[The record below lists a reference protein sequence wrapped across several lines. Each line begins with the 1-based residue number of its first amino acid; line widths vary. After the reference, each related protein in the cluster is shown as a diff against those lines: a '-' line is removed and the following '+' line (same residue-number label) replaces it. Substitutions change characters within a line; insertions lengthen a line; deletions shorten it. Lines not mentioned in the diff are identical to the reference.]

1 MNLSPNLAT
10 FLALIGYSEG
20 ADYNTIVTGSDG
32 KPETFGDFLQHPFTN
47 RPAKYIGKDHAG
59 KDVYSTAAGRY
70 QILYKLIWL
79 PYRRMFNLPDFGPA
93 SQDRVAVQLITECHA
108 LPDIAAGDIEAAIR
122 KCSSRW
128 ASFPGSNAHQGGRS
142 MSELLAKW
150 QELTKE
156 QA

>member
-1 MNLSPNLAT
+1 MTVSPNLTA
-10 FLALIGYSEG
+10 FLSLIGFSEG
-20 ADYNTIVTGSDG
+20 ADYNTIVSGPDG
-32 KPETFGDFLQHPFTN
+32 PETFSDFSQHPFAH
-47 RPAKYIGKDHAG
+47 RPPKIVRPGLK
-59 KDVYSTAAGRY
+59 STAAGRY
-70 QILYKLIWL
+70 QILYRFWL

>member
-32 KPETFGDFLQHPFTN
+32 KPETFSDFSQHPFAN
-47 RPAKYIGKDHAG
+47 RLAKKVRDGLC
-59 KDVYSTAAGRY
+59 STAAGRY
-70 QILYKLIWL
+70 QILYRFWRVYQPQLK
-79 PYRRMFNLPDFGPA
+79 LPDFGPP
-93 SQDRVAVQLITECHA
+93 SQDAVAVQMIRECGA
-108 LPDIAAGDIEAAIR
+108 LSDIAEGNIAQAVL

-128 ASFPGSNAHQGGRS
+128 ASFPGSTAGQGGKS
-142 MSELLAKW
+142 MQELLAKW